1 VNIAWF
7 SYRRHVY
14 SPPQETLR
22 FPCRLSNVSC
32 RYTRIL
38 RRRNRHGMPYRVG
51 LPNQIMTEGNNPLI
65 SRHIRATSRHL
76 STTSSCQTRTAS
88 HPKHCNHSNPYRG
101 YTMCLPVPRSAN
113 TPSGGPL
120 ARSRARPQTNDA
132 EKHFVIYPCLLL
144 FCETLLKVEIVCSLN
159 RAISLFPRPRT
170 KRGIF

>member
-1 VNIAWF
+1 VSSQPKEIF
-7 SYRRHVY
+7 
-14 SPPQETLR
+14 R

-32 RYTRIL
+32 RCTRKL
-38 RRRNRHGMPYRVG
+38 RRRSRRGMLYCVDLRSR
-51 LPNQIMTEGNNPLI
+51 ITTTGNNPLF
-65 SRHIRATSRHL
+65 SPCIRDTSRPR
-76 STTSSCQTRTAS
+76 SITSSCQTRTAS